1 MTDAASAVDLGT
13 IYQDILSTE
22 HKQFQAILRSNQM
35 QADKKLRDMNSKSQA
50 NKDKKDLDTKTQKR
64 FHYNIEIGKKL
75 AETQVKQLQIKVLKL
90 EKQI

>member
-1 MTDAASAVDLGT
+1 
-13 IYQDILSTE
+13 
-22 HKQFQAILRSNQM
+22 
-35 QADKKLRDMNSKSQA
+35 MNSKSQA
-50 NKDKKDLDTKTQKR
+50 NKEKKDLDTKTQKR